1 MKIKTLL
8 LAFLILLVLPQT
20 VFASDFEQYISYPT
34 GSWPEAVAIG
44 DVNGDGKND
53 VAMTTS
59 YYFDPA
65 NDYMLFV
72 FLQNSSGGLEQPLKY
87 PANGK
92 PYSVD
97 IGDLNNDGKND
108 VVVGNNTN
116 IELFLQNQA
125 GGLDP
130 GVIYNTAD
138 SRSIKTGD
146 FNNDGLMDVA
156 GIGWGSG
163 SIAVLLQ
170 NSEGLLGTP
179 LTYAVEHG
187 GYDELE
193 TGDVN
198 NDGLTDLIVMSGQM
212 YAIPN
217 IGILYQQAEGFS
229 LPAYYRVGTNINTHG
244 VAVGDIDSDNL
255 NDVIVSYGG
264 NRPTSFIGTFK
275 QNTQGA
281 LDPAVNYAAYDCP
294 EAVEVA
300 DVNCDGRMDVLV
312 LNGGWN
318 TLSVYL
324 QDTSGLLTAYS
335 SYQIPYASHY
345 NPQGLAAGDFNSD
358 GKPDIAIAD
367 YNNGLVLLYS
377 STVIPVTDISLNKTA
392 DTLTAGETATL
403 SATIT
408 PSNATN
414 QSIIWASDNPAIAT
428 VDESGIVTAIAPGT
442 AHITAATTDG
452 SNLSA
457 TCTVTVEPAYVA
469 VTGVTLNKT
478 IAYIPVNGTDQLI
491 ASIIPVD
498 ATTQDVTWISSNSAI
513 ATVSTTGLVKAL
525 KPGTALIT
533 VKTID
538 GGFTATCEVI
548 VKKSFKR

>member
-8 LAFLILLVLPQT
+8 LALLILFVLPQT
-20 VFASDFEQYISYPT
+20 VFASDFEQYINYTT

-53 VAMTTS
+53 VVMTTS

-72 FLQNSSGGLEQPLKY
+72 FLQNSTGGLEQPLKY

-130 GVIYNTAD
+130 GYIYSTAN

-146 FNNDGLMDVA
+146 FNNDGLTDVA

-163 SIAVLLQ
+163 SIDIMLQ
-170 NSEGLLGTP
+170 NNEGLLGLP

-193 TGDVN
+193 AGDVN
-198 NDGLTDLIVMSGQM
+198 NDGLIDLIVMSGQM

-217 IGILYQQAEGFS
+217 IGILYQQVEGFS
-229 LPAYYRVGTNINTHG
+229 LPVYYSVGTNINTHG
-244 VAVGDIDSDNL
+244 VAVGDINSDNL

-264 NRPTSFIGTFK
+264 NQPTSFIGTFK

-335 SYQIPYASHY
+335 RYQIPYASHY

-367 YNNGLVLLYS
+367 YNNGLVILYS

-392 DTLTAGETATL
+392 ATLAAGETATL

-414 QSIIWASDNPAIAT
+414 QSIIWASDNPAIAE
-428 VDESGIVTAIAPGT
+428 VDESGKVTAIAPGT
-442 AHITAATTDG
+442 ARITAATTDG

-478 IAYIPVNGTDQLI
+478 IAYIPVNGTDQLT
-491 ASIIPVD
+491 ASIIPED